1 MLELREAS
9 PLAVQPLI
17 VALSPVNDPS
27 PMHLHGKL
35 VKLSGSYVS
44 YFSRWK
50 VGRGEVGD
58 L

>member
-1 MLELREAS
+1 M
-9 PLAVQPLI
+9 QPLI

-27 PMHLHGKL
+27 PMRLHGKL

-50 VGRGEVGD
+50 AGRGEVGD